1 MGVISIVRDP
11 SLFTIICHCYSTG
24 VGSKLLQAHPTY
36 PDEFSLSAPGV
47 YPQKLSQNRQS
58 LNQRRCGEKTT
69 PSATKSVE
77 MLVNCPIKNNLAKF
91 WFSSSKSK
99 KNKQLAASCGVFFLH
114 LGVVS
119 LSIHWQY
126 TSPMPLPE
134 DLPVRLR
141 HDGPLSRPCVGCVDV
156 HTYIVTSIVCTKY
169 HAWCGIGCC
178 VSYQQKVL
186 KTTTSRLNVYTS
198 FGRTRKKRV
207 EIHQAMSCYDFK
219 VANCSFHRTSPI
231 PL

>member
-1 MGVISIVRDP
+1 MGVISLVRDP
-11 SLFTIICHCYSTG
+11 YTPSFATATRQGLDPNYYKHTPRI
-24 VGSKLLQAHPTY
+24 QMN
-36 PDEFSLSAPGV
+36 FSLSAPEV

-58 LNQRRCGEKTT
+58 LNQRRCGEKTR

-141 HDGPLSRPCVGCVDV
+141 HDGPLSRPC
-156 HTYIVTSIVCTKY
+156 Y
-169 HAWCGIGCC
+169 
-178 VSYQQKVL
+178 
-186 KTTTSRLNVYTS
+186 
-198 FGRTRKKRV
+198 
-207 EIHQAMSCYDFK
+207 
-219 VANCSFHRTSPI
+219 
-231 PL
+231 